1 MSKNI
6 WKDINVG
13 DVYEALKSMTPE
25 ERLKDLYNSQ
35 QKLCDAISKSLDTNI
50 KGRIFE
56 YIDNHLNE
64 LKPEYEDYSF
74 PYKVMLDDSEDI
86 IHDMIETEEFYS
98 LLKEYMK
105 EVLWRIKYYQLLKTV
120 SYGKPSY

>member
-1 MSKNI
+1 MTNV
-6 WKDINVG
+6 WKDMNVG

-25 ERLKDLYNSQ
+25 ERLKDLYESQ
-35 QKLCDAISKSLDTNI
+35 KKLGDTISKSLDTNI

-56 YIDNHLNE
+56 YIDNYLND

-86 IHDMIETEEFYS
+86 IHEMIETEEFYN

-105 EVLWRIKYYQLLKTV
+105 EVL
-120 SYGKPSY
+120 